1 MKIKTHLWGL
11 LLMILG
17 IVIWTVVFLL
27 NRMSNIPLIIG
38 IIIFIIGIS
47 LLVKGINKDNTY

>member
-27 NRMSNIPLIIG
+27 NRMSNMPLIIG

-47 LLVKGINKDNTY
+47 LMVKGINKDNTY

>member
-1 MKIKTHLWGL
+1 
-11 LLMILG
+11 MILG
-17 IVIWTVVFLL
+17 IVIWTAVFLL
-27 NRMSNIPLIIG
+27 NRMSNMPLIIG

>member
-1 MKIKTHLWGL
+1 
-11 LLMILG
+11 MILG

-47 LLVKGINKDNTY
+47 LLVKDINKDNTY

>member
-27 NRMSNIPLIIG
+27 NRMSNMPLIIG